1 MNRFS
6 TDQLPR
12 QQRLAFLHDFVGRQV
27 ARWQFKPLSEDLSL
41 DVAAFELARNT
52 TVGRVRYSPISG
64 ARTRELLADG
74 RHNYMLTIHDAD
86 HEIDVENGPPILIR
100 AGDLLL
106 VNEGTMSRFRLPDIS
121 AHLVS
126 LDYSQLIER
135 LPGIAGRSYY
145 HIQAGAPGVTLVR
158 DYLELLYRNSSAVAD
173 APELT
178 SGHLYD
184 LVAHALKGHVK
195 SDKDRL
201 RQGVG
206 AARLEVAKREIVT
219 RLCDPSLA
227 ISAIAKNQGVSNFQV
242 DHLQRLFETDGVSF
256 SEFLRDRRLDLA
268 FAQLGDAVRFGDSIS
283 SIAFDCGFSDLSHF
297 NRSFRKRF
305 GQAPS
310 DVRAAAILSHRR

>member
-6 TDQLPR
+6 TDKLPR
-12 QQRLAFLHDFVGRQV
+12 QQRLPFLHDFVGRQV

-100 AGDLLL
+100 AGDMLL
-106 VNEGTMSRFRLPDIS
+106 VNEGTMSRFRLPEIG

-126 LDYSQLIER
+126 LDHSQLIER
-135 LPGIAGRSYY
+135 LPGMGSQSYY

-158 DYLELLYRNSSAVAD
+158 DYLELLFRNSTAVAD

-184 LVAHALKGHVK
+184 LVAHALKGLVK

-219 RLCDPSLA
+219 RLCEPGLA
-227 ISAIAKNQGVSNFQV
+227 ISTIARNQGVTPRY
-242 DHLQRLFETDGVSF
+242 LQRLFEAEGASF
-256 SEFLRDRRLDLA
+256 SEFLRDRRLDFA
-268 FAQLGDAVRFGDSIS
+268 FAQLGDPARIGDSIS

-310 DVRAAAILSHRR
+310 DVRAAAMLIRR

>member
-1 MNRFS
+1 MNRLS

-12 QQRLAFLHDFVGRQV
+12 QQRLSFLHDFVGRQV
-27 ARWQFKPLSEDLSL
+27 ARWQFKPLTLDLSL

-74 RHNYMLTIHDAD
+74 RHNYMMTVHDAD

-106 VNEGTMSRFRLPDIS
+106 VNEGTMSRFRLPDIG

-135 LPGIAGRSYY
+135 LPGIASQSYY
-145 HIQAGAPGVTLVR
+145 HVQAGAPGVTLVR
-158 DYLELLYRNSSAVAD
+158 DYLEFLFRNSRAAAD

-184 LVAHALKGHVK
+184 LVAHVLKDHVR
-195 SDKDRL
+195 SDRDRV

-206 AARLEVAKREIVT
+206 AARLEVAKREIVS
-219 RLCDPSLA
+219 RLCDPGLA
-227 ISAIAKNQGVSNFQV
+227 ISVIARNQGVTPRY
-242 DHLQRLFETDGVSF
+242 LQRLFETDGASF

-268 FAQLGDAVRFGDSIS
+268 FAHLGDPARVADSIS

-310 DVRAAAILSHRR
+310 DVRAAAMLTRRR

>member
-12 QQRLAFLHDFVGRQV
+12 QQRLPFLHDFVGRQV
-27 ARWQFKPLSEDLSL
+27 ARWQFRPLSEDLSL
-41 DVAAFELARNT
+41 DLAAFELAGKT
-52 TVGRVRYSPISG
+52 TIGRVRYSPISG

-106 VNEGTMSRFRLPDIS
+106 VNEGTMSRFRLPDIG

-135 LPGIAGRSYY
+135 LPGIAGQSYY

-158 DYLELLYRNSSAVAD
+158 DYLELLFRNSTAVAD

-184 LVAHALKGHVK
+184 LVAHALKGHVR

-219 RLCDPSLA
+219 RLCDPGLA
-227 ISAIAKNQGVSNFQV
+227 INTVARNQGVTPRY
-242 DHLQRLFETDGVSF
+242 LQRLFETEGVSF
-256 SEFLRDRRLDLA
+256 SEFLRDRRLELA
-268 FAQLGDAVRFGDSIS
+268 FASLGDPARIADSIS

-310 DVRAAAILSHRR
+310 DVRAAAMLMRR

>member
-12 QQRLAFLHDFVGRQV
+12 QQRLPFLHDFVGRQV

-52 TVGRVRYSPISG
+52 TIGRVRYSPISG

-106 VNEGTMSRFRLPDIS
+106 VNEGTMSRFRLPEIG

-135 LPGIAGRSYY
+135 LPGIIGQSYY
-145 HIQAGAPGVTLVR
+145 HIQAGATGVSLVR
-158 DYLELLYRNSSAVAD
+158 DYLDLLYRNSSAVAD

-184 LVAHALKGHVK
+184 LVAHVLKDHVK

-206 AARLEVAKREIVT
+206 AARLEVAKREIIT
-219 RLCDPSLA
+219 RLCEPGLA
-227 ISAIAKNQGVSNFQV
+227 ISVIARNQGVTPRY
-242 DHLQRLFETDGVSF
+242 LQRLFEAEGASF

-268 FAQLGDAVRFGDSIS
+268 FAQLGDPGRFADSIS
-283 SIAFDCGFSDLSHF
+283 SIAFDSGFSDLSHF

-310 DVRAAAILSHRR
+310 DVRAAAMLTKRR

>member
-6 TDQLPR
+6 TDRLPR
-12 QQRLAFLHDFVGRQV
+12 QQRLPFLHDFVGRQV
-27 ARWQFKPLSEDLSL
+27 ARWQFKPLSDDLSL

-52 TVGRVRYSPISG
+52 TIGRVRYSPIAG

-86 HEIDVENGPPILIR
+86 HEIDVENGPPIVIG
-100 AGDLLL
+100 AGDMLL
-106 VNEGTMSRFRLPDIS
+106 VNEGTMSRFRLPDIR

-126 LDYSQLIER
+126 LDCSQLVER
-135 LPGIAGRSYY
+135 LPGIDGQSHY
-145 HIQAGAPGVTLVR
+145 HIRAGAPGVALVR
-158 DYLELLYRNSSAVAD
+158 DYLDLLFRNSSAVAD
-173 APELT
+173 ASELT

-184 LVAHALKGHVK
+184 LVAHVLKDHVR

-206 AARLEVAKREIVT
+206 AARLEVAKRDIIIRICEP
-219 RLCDPSLA
+219 DLA
-227 ISAIAKNQGVSNFQV
+227 ISTIARKQGVTPRY
-242 DHLQRLFETDGVSF
+242 LQRLFGAEGVSF

-268 FAQLGDAVRFGDSIS
+268 LAQLGDPARTGDSIS

-310 DVRAAAILSHRR
+310 DVRAAAMLTQRR

>member
-6 TDQLPR
+6 TDRLPR
-12 QQRLAFLHDFVGRQV
+12 QQRLPFLHDFVGRQV

-41 DVAAFELARNT
+41 DVAAFDLARNT
-52 TVGRVRYSPISG
+52 TIGRVRYSPISG

-100 AGDLLL
+100 AGDMLL
-106 VNEGTMSRFRLPDIS
+106 VNEGTMSRFRLPDIG

-126 LDYSQLIER
+126 LDYAQLIER
-135 LPGIAGRSYY
+135 LPGIAGNAYY

-158 DYLELLYRNSSAVAD
+158 DYLELLFRNSSAVAD

-184 LVAHALKGHVK
+184 LVAHVLKDHVK
-195 SDKDRL
+195 SDKDRM

-206 AARLEVAKREIVT
+206 AARLEVAKRDIIT
-219 RLCDPSLA
+219 KLCDPTLA
-227 ISAIAKNQGVSNFQV
+227 IAAIARNQGITPRY
-242 DHLQRLFETDGVSF
+242 LQRLFETDGVSF
-256 SEFLRDRRLDLA
+256 SEFLRDSRLDLA
-268 FAQLGDAVRFGDSIS
+268 FAHLCDPTRFGTSIS

-305 GQAPS
+305 SQAPS
-310 DVRAAAILSHRR
+310 DVRAAAMLNRR